1 MKKYLLI
8 LLIVSIFS
16 KRLRLLESK
25 ADAAATA
32 KKFPNFGKLK
42 EWGNA
47 ISSMWD
53 KITGAFSSKSWDYIK
68 DIKEQSGYE
77 KLVLDTNY
85 MSGKG
90 ARLSAWDLVWNKRLE
105 EVKLSEK
112 DLENFK
118 DTIEFAKFS
127 ESSNFDVY
135 TQGFTDGKGDTRLV
149 NLLINVREE
158 AKKFDY
164 IIFDMKLGFK
174 LAPDLVFRCKGSSHL
189 GGMISNNED
198 KIEEL
203 QKTLTAEQ
211 AETIINYFKMLALKN
226 IAGIVGISLKL
237 KFDDE

>member
-77 KLVLDTNY
+77 RLVLDTNF

-90 ARLSAWDLVWNKRLE
+90 ARLSAWE
-105 EVKLSEK
+105 KLWELRSDELK
-112 DLENFK
+112 LTGEDRDNFEI
-118 DTIEFAKFS
+118 TLEFARDS
-127 ESSNFDVY
+127 EENNFDVY
-135 TQGFTDGKGDTRLV
+135 THGFTDGKGDARLV
-149 NLLINVREE
+149 NVLINIRDS
-158 AKKFDY
+158 ANKFDY

-203 QKTLTAEQ
+203 QKSLTTEQ
-211 AETIINYFKMLALKN
+211 AVAIIDYFKMLALKN
-226 IAGIVGISLKL
+226 IAGIVGVTLKL